1 MLAALEAVD
10 YVVVFDEATPHAL
23 LEQLRPD
30 VLVKG
35 GTYAAQEIVG
45 REVVEAYG
53 GVVKPLTLVEGI
65 STTRIV
71 QELRGEAPVPRP
83 HLPFI
88 AAGNEASAIGTDR
101 KLERKA
107 G

>member
-23 LEQLRPD
+23 LNELKPD

-35 GTYAAQEIVG
+35 GTYAHDEIVG
-45 REVVEAYG
+45 WEVVEAYG
-53 GVVKPLTLVEGI
+53 GTVKPLTLVDGI

-71 QELRGEAPVPRP
+71 QGLRGEAPVPRP
-83 HLPFI
+83 HWSLVTSEGENKIVDPLPKI
-88 AAGNEASAIGTDR
+88 D
-101 KLERKA
+101 RKA